1 MKLTKQFYLKFKF
14 CKFLRFKK
22 KKKKKKKKNDDYEK
36 DRAEKEQLIKYLREQ
51 VFSHNSNSEQLKF
64 NI

>member
-1 MKLTKQFYLKFKF
+1 MKLTKQFYIKFKF
-14 CKFLRFKK
+14 CNFLCFHQ
-22 KKKKKKKKNDDYEK
+22 KKKKKKKNDDHEK

>member
-14 CKFLRFKK
+14 CKFLRFHQ
-22 KKKKKKKKNDDYEK
+22 KKKKKKNDDYEK

>member
-14 CKFLRFKK
+14 CKFLRFHQ
-22 KKKKKKKKNDDYEK
+22 KKKKKKKNDDDIILNY
-36 DRAEKEQLIKYLREQ
+36 
-51 VFSHNSNSEQLKF
+51 FMT

>member
-14 CKFLRFKK
+14 CKFLRFH
-22 KKKKKKKKNDDYEK
+22 KKKKKNDDYEK

>member
-14 CKFLRFKK
+14 FKFLRFHQ
-22 KKKKKKKKNDDYEK
+22 KKKKKKKNDDYEK

>member
-1 MKLTKQFYLKFKF
+1 MKLTMQFYLKFKF
-14 CKFLRFKK
+14 CKFLRFHQ
-22 KKKKKKKKNDDYEK
+22 KKKKKKKNDDHEK

>member
-1 MKLTKQFYLKFKF
+1 MKLTKHFYLKFKF
-14 CKFLRFKK
+14 CKFLRFH
-22 KKKKKKKKNDDYEK
+22 KKKKKKKNDDYEK

>member
-14 CKFLRFKK
+14 CKLLRFHQ
-22 KKKKKKKKNDDYEK
+22 KKKKKKKNDDHEK

>member
-14 CKFLRFKK
+14 CKFLRFHQ
-22 KKKKKKKKNDDYEK
+22 KKKKKNDDHEK

>member
-14 CKFLRFKK
+14 CKFLRFHQKK
-22 KKKKKKKKNDDYEK
+22 KKHDDHEK

-51 VFSHNSNSEQLKF
+51 VFSHNSNSDQLKF